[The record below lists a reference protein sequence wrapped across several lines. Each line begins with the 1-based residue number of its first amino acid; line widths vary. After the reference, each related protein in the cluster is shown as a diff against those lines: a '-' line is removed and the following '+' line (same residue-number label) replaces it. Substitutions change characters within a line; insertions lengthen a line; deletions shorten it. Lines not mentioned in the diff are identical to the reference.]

1 MAVRAGLNS
10 SNNNTTSHALS
21 PTMPLGFER
30 MNERTQRPNAHIN
43 FIRTLPGSS
52 STVAEQILNRVAAIC
67 YPFMKTN
74 MILVQALEEFPY
86 NTEFVGRN
94 FNAGEVI
101 QLVLRDRH
109 GQWLP
114 QRMIEMVMVHELAHC
129 KQMNHSKAFW
139 KVRDA
144 YTADLRALWQTGYT
158 GEGLWGRGRGL
169 ETGKLH
175 TSQIHAG
182 DVPEHLCGG
191 TYGRRAKK
199 RRRGGKEKE
208 TLSYAERKQRRIL
221 RKFGT
226 GGQALGAD
234 EETKVKLEGGVPK
247 KGKPRVA
254 GSARGRDLRAAAAL
268 VRFDTMKKEADP
280 TKEEDVS
287 DSETEYESDNDS
299 ATAAI
304 DVDGKRMVDDQG
316 HALVKICE
324 EEDGQ
329 DSDAKREMD
338 EIHDITPEQMPSKKE
353 KPTSSLP
360 PALQPPGKQKPVTAI
375 ERGSRL
381 PSAKK
386 TNPEETRMSDASCPK
401 NNPHHDIPKGLFS
414 LKSCSMC
421 SLDNEVGSLTCTAC
435 SNVLDLQLVPNHWKC
450 KSAACKGSRYINSG
464 DAGRCG
470 VCGSSR

>member
-1 MAVRAGLNS
+1 
-10 SNNNTTSHALS
+10 
-21 PTMPLGFER
+21 MPLGFER
-30 MNERTQRPNAHIN
+30 LNERTQRPNAHIN

-67 YPFMKTN
+67 YPFMKAN

-109 GQWLP
+109 GRWLP
-114 QRMIEMVMVHELAHC
+114 QRMVEMVMVHELAHC

-139 KVRDA
+139 KVRDDYA
-144 YTADLRALWQTGYT
+144 VELRALWQAGYT

-169 ETGKLH
+169 ETGELH
-175 TSQIHAG
+175 TSQVHAG
-182 DVPEHLCGG
+182 DVPEQLCGG

-221 RKFGT
+221 KKFGT
-226 GGQALGAD
+226 GGKALGAD
-234 EETKVKLEGGVPK
+234 EDAKVKLEGGVPK

-268 VRFDTMKKEADP
+268 ARFDTAKKETDP
-280 TKEEDVS
+280 VKVEDIS
-287 DSETEYESDNDS
+287 DSETEYESDDDS
-299 ATAAI
+299 VTAAI

-324 EEDGQ
+324 DENSEDGN
-329 DSDAKREMD
+329 ARREMD
-338 EIHDITPEQMPSKKE
+338 EIQDMTPEPRRSKKE
-353 KPTSSLP
+353 ESAYSLP
-360 PALQPPGKQKPVTAI
+360 PTPRSLN
-375 ERGSRL
+375 ERNLVAVSERTSRL
-381 PSAKK
+381 SSAKK
-386 TNPEETRMSDASCPK
+386 PLLGKDRKPAFNSESSAEHCTAK
-401 NNPHHDIPKGLFS
+401 S
-414 LKSCSMC
+414 LSGFKSCNIC
-421 SLDNEVGSLTCTAC
+421 SLDNQVGSLTCTAC
-435 SNVLDLQLVPNHWKC
+435 SHVLDFQLVPDHWKC
-450 KSAACKGSRYINSG
+450 QKAACKGSQYINSG

-470 VCGSSR
+470 VCGSLK